1 MGFLGVKPE
10 PMDIE
15 KAEAYVFDKL
25 EDSLSDTLYY
35 HGVHHTIDVS
45 KAVLQ
50 IAIAEGINDRET
62 LLLLQ
67 TAALYHD
74 LGFISTYRGH
84 EEESC
89 RLARVSLPNFDYNN
103 EQIEKICALI
113 MTTKIPQNATNQLER
128 IMADADLDY
137 LGRDDFWPI
146 SDSLYQELKERE
158 MVKDIDSWNKL
169 QIQFLE
175 DHQYWTETSK
185 QCRNPAKLKRIEELK
200 ERI

>member
-1 MGFLGVKPE
+1 MNF
-10 PMDIE
+10 E

-25 EDSLSDTLYY
+25 EDSLSATLFY
-35 HGVHHTIDVS
+35 HGVHHTIDVC

-50 IAIAEGINDRET
+50 IAIAEGINDKET

-74 LGFISTYRGH
+74 SGFISTYKGH

-89 RLARVSLPNFDYNN
+89 RLARLSLPDFDYSD
-103 EQIEKICALI
+103 EEIETICSLI
-113 MTTKIPQNATNQLER
+113 MTTKIPQNAHTHLEK

-137 LGRDDFWPI
+137 LGREDFWPI
-146 SDSLYQELKERE
+146 SDSLYEELKERE
-158 MVKDIDSWNKL
+158 MVTDRNSWNKL

-175 DHQYWTETSK
+175 SHHYWTDTAN
-185 QCRNPAKLKRIEELK
+185 QWRTPNKLKRIEELK
-200 ERI
+200 AKMEIE